1 MVMEAETSTAFHT
14 NVTLLDKFRL
24 GIEIIN
30 DSCNLGLLVGR
41 GCWETC
47 FFIRGQIA
55 KSGTDLTGQA
65 VQPLGLKLDPERS
78 GQANQGML
86 AADEYWLHLV
96 GR

>member
-1 MVMEAETSTAFHT
+1 MFFLENNWDDLEQYIFHEFKMSAMIMEAETSTAFHT

-55 KSGTDLTGQA
+55 KSGTDKSG
-65 VQPLGLKLDPERS
+65 ER
-78 GQANQGML
+78 GAQ
-86 AADEYWLHLV
+86 E
-96 GR
+96 